1 MNSKTQFIQKSLLIA
16 LWIFPAFSS
25 VFGMNREENPQEYL
39 NQFYS
44 QSDSLSL
51 SNISIPYSHTTW
63 PKHSTSKDKEPTTDP
78 CKNNDIDYNDIDYI
92 LRLIDKMEK
101 TINECVG
108 LKLEYLLG
116 NVTEKSILSCAYK
129 NNISLEHKECSGSS
143 QV

>member
-1 MNSKTQFIQKSLLIA
+1 MNSKKQFIQKSLLIA

-25 VFGMNREENPQEYL
+25 VFGMNREENPQEYV

-44 QSDSLSL
+44 QSESQSQ
-51 SNISIPYSHTTW
+51 SNVSIPSHTTW
-63 PKHSTSKDKEPTTDP
+63 PTHPTSNGTEPKTDP
-78 CKNNDIDYNDIDYI
+78 CKNNDIDYI

-108 LKLEYLLG
+108 MKLEYLLG
-116 NVTEKSILSCAYK
+116 NVTEKEILSYAYK
-129 NNISLEHKECSGSS
+129 YNISLEHKECSGSL

>member
-1 MNSKTQFIQKSLLIA
+1 MNSKKQFIQTLL
-16 LWIFPAFSS
+16 LVVFWIFPAFSS

-51 SNISIPYSHTTW
+51 SNISIPYSHATW
-63 PKHSTSKDKEPTTDP
+63 PTHRTSKDKEPATDP
-78 CKNNDIDYNDIDYI
+78 STNNDIDYI

-129 NNISLEHKECSGSS
+129 NNISLDNKECSGSL

>member
-1 MNSKTQFIQKSLLIA
+1 MNSKTQFIQKSLLSA
-16 LWIFPAFSS
+16 LWVFPAFSS
-25 VFGMNREENPQEYL
+25 VFGMNREETPQEYL

-44 QSDSLSL
+44 QSESLSL
-51 SNISIPYSHTTW
+51 SNTSIHR
-63 PKHSTSKDKEPTTDP
+63 TSKGKEPTTDHST
-78 CKNNDIDYNDIDYI
+78 NNDDIDYI

-129 NNISLEHKECSGSS
+129 NNIPLDNKECSGSL